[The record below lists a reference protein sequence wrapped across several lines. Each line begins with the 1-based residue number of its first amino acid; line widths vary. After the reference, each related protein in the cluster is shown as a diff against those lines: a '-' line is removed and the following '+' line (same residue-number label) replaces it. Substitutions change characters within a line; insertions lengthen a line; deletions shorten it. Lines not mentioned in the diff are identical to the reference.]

1 MDGPITDVLEA
12 RALAYQNANVDIKSA
27 SWGPKDDGA
36 HMEYPGKFVNLALE
50 DGVANV
56 SFIL

>member
-1 MDGPITDVLEA
+1 LEA
-12 RALAYQNANVDIKSA
+12 RALSYQNQNVDIKSA

-36 HMEYPGKFVNLALE
+36 HMEYPGKFVNVALE

-56 SFIL
+56 CFF